1 MSEKTKTKL
10 EENEELESKKT
21 TAKASDKQ
29 EIASEDTDVV
39 AEEDSIDLSKSDRY
53 YEAVGRRRSATAR
66 VRIYTKGSGIVIN
79 EKEHNEYFV
88 LDSLVDTI
96 EAPLKKMK
104 SIEKF
109 RVSVKVTG
117 GGMKGQSEAIRH
129 GIARALVVFNA
140 DFKKRL
146 KRSGYLKRDPRVKE
160 RKKYGL
166 KKARKAPRWAK
177 R

>member
-1 MSEKTKTKL
+1 MSEETTNTTEETKTNVKS
-10 EENEELESKKT
+10 SKKSDD
-21 TAKASDKQ
+21 AK
-29 EIASEDTDVV
+29 V
-39 AEEDSIDLSKSDRY
+39 DRY

-66 VRIYTKGSGIVIN
+66 VRLFTKGTGITVN
-79 EKEHNEYFV
+79 DKDYKDYFV
-88 LDSLVDTI
+88 LDSLIETI
-96 EAPLKKMK
+96 ESPLKKMK
-104 SIEKF
+104 SMEKF

-129 GIARALVVFNA
+129 GIARALVVFNS

-146 KRSGYLKRDPRVKE
+146 KRAGYLKRDPRVKE

-166 KKARKAPRWAK
+166 KKARKSPRWAK